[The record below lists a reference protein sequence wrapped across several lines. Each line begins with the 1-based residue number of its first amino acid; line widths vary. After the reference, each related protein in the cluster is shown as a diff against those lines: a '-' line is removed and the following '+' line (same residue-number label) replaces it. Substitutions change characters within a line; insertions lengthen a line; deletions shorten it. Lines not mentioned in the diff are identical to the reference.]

1 MASFQ
6 KSELLDAPVSY
17 ALAKSVRSLCMAAAW
32 HTANVRAG
40 FDRDAQ
46 RDMRELKAAVEG
58 IKIIFVI

>member
-17 ALAKSVRSLCMAAAW
+17 AVAKSVRSLCMAAGW

-40 FDRDAQ
+40 FDKDAQ
-46 RDMRELKAAVEG
+46 RDMKEFKAALEG
-58 IKIIFVI
+58 PQIF